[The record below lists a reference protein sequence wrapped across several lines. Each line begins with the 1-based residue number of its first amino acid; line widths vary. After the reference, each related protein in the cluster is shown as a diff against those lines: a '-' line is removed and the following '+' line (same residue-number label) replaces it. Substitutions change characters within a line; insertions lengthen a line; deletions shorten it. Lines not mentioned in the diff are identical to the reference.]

1 MNHIELRP
9 LRYFAAE
16 LAGTRHLTGTNAEG
30 AYVPTHVVVSPR
42 CVSFGSLQSCQAH
55 VEKYSDGFYGCW
67 PDEFTILPVQEVR
80 EDGRPLPADAHV
92 TRLVLTAT
100 APRLLP
106 FSFTWD
112 GRSDLAPTHAAVE
125 YRGGHPVTLAT
136 GGLAQ
141 LDRWI
146 IERTSVPSGL
156 LNPPAPT
163 GEHVIVRL
171 RAQ

>member
-1 MNHIELRP
+1 MKHTELRP

-16 LAGTRHLTGTNAEG
+16 LGGTRHLTGTNALD

-55 VEKYSDGFYGCW
+55 VEKYSDGFYGCR
-67 PDEFTILPVQEVR
+67 PDEFRILPVQEVR

-100 APRLLP
+100 APGLLP
-106 FSFTWD
+106 FTFTWD

-125 YRGGHPVTLAT
+125 YQDGHPMTLVTGTLT
-136 GGLAQ
+136 Q
-141 LDRWI
+141 VDRWI
-146 IERTSVPSGL
+146 TDRTAVSCGP

-163 GEHVIVRL
+163 GEYVIVRL
-171 RAQ
+171 RTR